1 MRCCLCIDVRGW
13 RIQNWNLPRALRIL
27 QNQSKRNIEIL
38 EVENFPLYQ
47 IDDVGSKFKTENF
60 DLFLTFEFVFFLCTS
75 LSLSLV
81 CFFESVKI
89 NLNLMLRSVVHYTFQ
104 QHLRIFQ
111 VSIFLLFS
119 RLNTVAFQNLLF
131 TNISL
136 FIWNFSSTTLSLSYF
151 VWGRDRF
158 GDQRLNSHFTVF

>member
-1 MRCCLCIDVRGW
+1 MF
-13 RIQNWNLPRALRIL
+13 
-27 QNQSKRNIEIL
+27 
-38 EVENFPLYQ
+38 EVDE
-47 IDDVGSKFKTENF
+47 FKTETYQGHLEYSKTNQRETLRSLKWRIF
-60 DLFLTFEFVFFLCTS
+60 LFIRLTTWAANSKQKTLTSFWHLSLFFFFVRV
-75 LSLSLV
+75 SLSLV